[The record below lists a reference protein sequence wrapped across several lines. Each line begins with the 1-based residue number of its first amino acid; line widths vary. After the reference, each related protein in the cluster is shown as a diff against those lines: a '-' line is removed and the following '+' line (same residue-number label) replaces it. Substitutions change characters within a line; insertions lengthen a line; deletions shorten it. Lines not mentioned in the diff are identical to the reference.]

1 MIEIHFCNEN
11 CKYWNNI
18 MQSLCYRFFFSINS
32 VMYEAWQIITTD
44 NKNINIFSH
53 NNVISGYDFLR
64 SLPNVSERTK
74 RRSEM
79 TKRQIYIY
87 LQTDKII
94 KNPLYSFIP
103 SGLDTLDKW
112 NGYKLYAYLIQP
124 YYSRFYIGI
133 TNVLTQITS

>member
-1 MIEIHFCNEN
+1 
-11 CKYWNNI
+11 

-53 NNVISGYDFLR
+53 NNVISEYDFLR
-64 SLPNVSERTK
+64 SLPNV
-74 RRSEM
+74 SEM

-87 LQTDKII
+87 LQTDKTI

-103 SGLDTLDKW
+103 WMKR
-112 NGYKLYAYLIQP
+112 I
-124 YYSRFYIGI
+124 
-133 TNVLTQITS
+133 

>member
-1 MIEIHFCNEN
+1 
-11 CKYWNNI
+11 

-64 SLPNVSERTK
+64 SLPNVSE
-74 RRSEM
+74 M

-87 LQTDKII
+87 LQTDKTI

-103 SGLDTLDKW
+103 WTHLTNETDI
-112 NGYKLYAYLIQP
+112 NCMLI
-124 YYSRFYIGI
+124 
-133 TNVLTQITS
+133 

>member
-1 MIEIHFCNEN
+1 
-11 CKYWNNI
+11 

-44 NKNINIFSH
+44 NININIFSH

-64 SLPNVSERTK
+64 SLPNVSELTK

-87 LQTDKII
+87 TCKQTKSSRT
-94 KNPLYSFIP
+94 LYIVSSPQAWTHLTNETDI
-103 SGLDTLDKW
+103 
-112 NGYKLYAYLIQP
+112 NCMLI
-124 YYSRFYIGI
+124 
-133 TNVLTQITS
+133 

>member
-1 MIEIHFCNEN
+1 
-11 CKYWNNI
+11 
-18 MQSLCYRFFFSINS
+18 
-32 VMYEAWQIITTD
+32 MYEAWQIITTG

-64 SLPNVSERTK
+64 SLPNVSELTK

-94 KNPLYSFIP
+94 KNPLYSIIP
-103 SGLDTLDKW
+103 WTHLTNETDI
-112 NGYKLYAYLIQP
+112 NCMLI
-124 YYSRFYIGI
+124 
-133 TNVLTQITS
+133 